1 MIGVSEIYGGVNSG
15 FARSGQQVG
24 DERKQISVLLGD
36 LVKTSE
42 VNTETE

>member
-1 MIGVSEIYGGVNSG
+1 MSEVYGGVDSG

-24 DERKQISVLLGD
+24 DERKRILVLLGD
-36 LVKTSE
+36 LVETLE